1 MTRWPTTLESQVCA
15 TPRTPVAIEIAII
28 PPTSFSS
35 RSRSFSGIASSRMSR
50 SRNGDTIPSPAEM
63 AINASTAARRPRY
76 GRKSRATLRVTRPA

>member
-15 TPRTPVAIEIAII
+15 TLSTPVATEIAII
-28 PPTSFSS
+28 PPTRISS

-76 GRKSRATLRVTRPA
+76 GRKRAATLRVTPPA